1 MKDLTMGLFNRTA
14 KAASTTTAAPSVTE
28 PSSSFVSDLA
38 GDYVLDPS
46 HSRLGFSA
54 RHAMVTKVR
63 GSFDEFEGTAHV
75 DTTTPARSTVNLT
88 IQAASVTTGN
98 EQRDGHL
105 KTPDF
110 FDIENHPT
118 ITFVSTH
125 VVRDG
130 SEWAITGDLTIND
143 VTRSVTID
151 FEETGSAKDPY
162 GNTRIG
168 FEGATT
174 IDRTDWNL
182 NFNAALE
189 TGGVLVSEKVKLE
202 FDISA
207 IAQVPSQV

>member
-1 MKDLTMGLFNRTA
+1 MGLFNRTKTA
-14 KAASTTTAAPSVTE
+14 TAPTTAKVATE
-28 PSSSFVSDLA
+28 PSSSFVSDIA

-63 GSFDEFEGTAHV
+63 GSFEEFEGTAHV
-75 DTTTPARSTVNLT
+75 DTVTPASSKVELT

-125 VVRDG
+125 VARDG
-130 SEWAITGDLTIND
+130 SEWAITGNLTIND
-143 VTRSVTID
+143 VTKSVTIH

-168 FEGATT
+168 FEGSTT
-174 IDRTDWNL
+174 IDRTEWNL
-182 NFNAALE
+182 NFNATLE

>member
-1 MKDLTMGLFNRTA
+1 MGLFNRSE
-14 KAASTTTAAPSVTE
+14 KTTTQTVEVATE
-28 PSSSFVSDLA
+28 PTSTFVSDIA
-38 GDYVLDPS
+38 GDYVIDPT

-63 GSFDEFEGTAHV
+63 GQFDEFEGTAHV
-75 DTTTPARSTVNLT
+75 DTLTPSSSTVNVT

-110 FDIENHPT
+110 FDVENHPT
-118 ITFVSTH
+118 ITFTSTKVS
-125 VVRDG
+125 RDG
-130 SEWAITGDLTIND
+130 SEWDVTGDLTING
-143 VTRSVTID
+143 VTKPVTIE

-168 FEGATT
+168 FEGGTT
-174 IDRTDWNL
+174 IDRSDWNL

-207 IAQVPSQV
+207 IAEVAAQV

>member
-1 MKDLTMGLFNRTA
+1 MGLFNRSKKTVTPAAVAPTA
-14 KAASTTTAAPSVTE
+14 TIATE
-28 PSSSFVSDLA
+28 PTSSFVSDIS
-38 GDYVLDPS
+38 GDYALDAS

-63 GSFDEFEGTAHV
+63 GNFEEFEGTAHV
-75 DTTTPARSTVNLT
+75 DTTTPANSTVNVT
-88 IQAASVTTGN
+88 IQAGSVTTGN

-118 ITFVSTH
+118 ITFTSTN

-130 SEWAITGDLTIND
+130 SEWAITGDLTING
-143 VTRSVTID
+143 VTKPVTID

-168 FEGATT
+168 FEGSTT

-189 TGGVLVSEKVKLE
+189 TGGVLVSEKVKVE

-207 IAQVPSQV
+207 IAQVPAAV